1 MRRYGR
7 TPGALLL
14 YCVLATTATFGADA
28 RDALQKAA
36 LLVQQGRLDEAD
48 QQARLALADPDTRA
62 AANSVLGTI
71 RFQQQRLPESVVF
84 LQKAIE
90 LEPRLVGARLTLAQV
105 YTLQGRQ
112 DKALPLLRQAIVI
125 DPSNAASRLALARAE
140 TERGNYSTSLGLA
153 APVLPAFHQSP
164 DGLFVLAT
172 NYLKTKDK
180 SSAAALAAKW
190 NALPNVPQEWSV
202 KFAVILLQGGVVP
215 EAIGVL
221 ERAKQVGPPSFEL
234 DFNLAGAYLLNG
246 DAARALETYDEAL
259 AVKPDSVTA
268 LQQAAVTAERT
279 GQLERSLSYWI
290 RAKKLAPDTPEVLL
304 GFGRV
309 CLKMDLLDD
318 AEPALARAAVLK
330 PNELTYQYTLAV
342 AKVGKREFEAAQ
354 QLLEPLAAARPDD
367 SGLQYGLGAVLYVQG
382 HLAEASAR
390 LKDSVRLQPDQLA
403 APYYLA
409 LAERDQGHD
418 AVAIGILRALLQRHP
433 EHAASYEA
441 LGGLLMTAQK
451 YEEAEVNLQKAVQL
465 NPKSVKANY
474 QLGLLLAR
482 LGRKEE
488 ADKQLALAKTLRQ
501 DDEATSRLQLRL
513 IEPAP

>member
-1 MRRYGR
+1 L
-7 TPGALLL
+7 PGALLL
-14 YCVLATTATFGADA
+14 CCVLATATPFGADA

-48 QQARLALADPDTRA
+48 QQARLALSDPDTRA

-71 RFQQQRLPESVVF
+71 RFQQQRLAESAGF

-105 YTLQGRQ
+105 YTLQGHKE
-112 DKALPLLRQAIVI
+112 KALPLLRQAIVI
-125 DPSNAASRLALARAE
+125 DPSNALARLALARAE
-140 TERGNYSTSLGLA
+140 TERGNYASSLQVA
-153 APVLPAFHQSP
+153 TPVLPAFQQSP
-164 DGLFVLAT
+164 DGLVVLAT
-172 NYLKTKDK
+172 DYVKTKDS
-180 SSAAALAAKW
+180 SSAAALAPQW
-190 NALPNVPQEWSV
+190 NALSNVPSDWSV
-202 KFAVILLQGGVVP
+202 KFAVVLLEGGIVP
-215 EAIGVL
+215 EAIDVL
-221 ERAKQVGPPSFEL
+221 ERAKQAGPPSYAL
-234 DFNLAGAYLLNG
+234 DFNLAGAYLLKG
-246 DAARALETYDEAL
+246 DAARALAAYDEAL
-259 AVKPDSVTA
+259 VAKPDSVIA
-268 LQQAAVTAERT
+268 LRQAAVTAERI

-290 RAKKLAPDTPEVLL
+290 RAKKLEPDTPDVLL

-318 AEPALARAAVLK
+318 AEPALTKAAALK

-342 AKVGKREFEAAQ
+342 AKVGKREFEDAQ
-354 QLLEPLAAARPDD
+354 HLLEPLAASKPDD
-367 SGLQYGLGAVLYVQG
+367 PRLQYGLGAVLYVQG

-418 AVAIGILRALLQRHP
+418 EQAIEILRRLLQQHP
-433 EHAASYEA
+433 DHAASYEA

-451 YEEAEVNLQKAVQL
+451 YDEAEVNLQKAVQL

-501 DDEATSRLQLRL
+501 EDESTSRLQLRL

>member
-7 TPGALLL
+7 APGALLL
-14 YCVLATTATFGADA
+14 CCVLASTAAFGADA

-62 AANSVLGTI
+62 AAYSVLGTI
-71 RFQQQRLPESVVF
+71 RFQQQRLPESVGF
-84 LQKAIE
+84 LQKAID
-90 LEPRLVGARLTLAQV
+90 LGPRLLGARLTLAQV

-112 DKALPLLRQAIVI
+112 DKALLLLRQAIAI
-125 DPSNAASRLALARAE
+125 DPSNAAPRLALARAE
-140 TERGNYSTSLGLA
+140 TERGHYSASLELA
-153 APVLPAFHQSP
+153 APVLPAFQQSP
-164 DGLFVLAT
+164 DGLVVLAT
-172 NYLKTKDK
+172 NYLKTNHKK
-180 SSAAALAAKW
+180 SAAALAARW
-190 NALPNVPQEWSV
+190 NDLPNAPQDWSV
-202 KFAVILLQGGVVP
+202 KFAIVLLEGGVVS

-221 ERAKQVGPPSFEL
+221 ERAKLVGPPSFEL

-259 AVKPDSVTA
+259 AVKPDSVAA
-268 LQQAAVTAERT
+268 LQQAAVTAERA

-290 RAKKLAPDTPEVLL
+290 RAKKLAPDAPEVLL

-309 CLKMDLLDD
+309 CLKLDLLDD
-318 AEPALARAAVLK
+318 AEPALARAATLK
-330 PNELTYQYTLAV
+330 PSELTYQYTLAV

-418 AVAIGILRALLQRHP
+418 ADAIDILRALLQRHP

-513 IEPAP
+513 MEPTP